1 MKITQRYYA
10 AFLQV
15 PNKRKG
21 MTLIE
26 LLISLAIIGMMTG
39 IAFPIFSYYQK
50 RSTADSDI
58 RNFVSLFNYARSL
71 QNNPENV
78 SRLDSNKDYNYE
90 IKFTNSSNINRAE
103 LYLKTNDP
111 AGPIIVDKIDFA
123 EDIMVNG
130 AVGGDGLTITFG
142 GTLPDENITC
152 SPIDCSTSIAIGL
165 TTRGAGSIIKTAT
178 ILNTTASQL
187 LSISNN

>member
-1 MKITQRYYA
+1 MIKKKNR
-10 AFLQV
+10 
-15 PNKRKG
+15 G

-78 SRLDSNKDYNYE
+78 SRLDSNKKYNYE

-103 LYLKTNDP
+103 LYLKTDDP

-130 AVGGDGLTITFG
+130 TVGGDGLTITFG
-142 GTLPDENITC
+142 GTLPDENIIC

-165 TTRGAGSIIKTAT
+165 TTRGVGAVVKTAT
-178 ILNTTASQL
+178 ILNTTTSQL